1 VRSYGLHH
9 FRLGVLCLIVISFR
23 PADMKS
29 LSFVVSERRIVAQ
42 AEGSLMAGPCEVMV
56 KHAPQHK
63 KESLISVGVIALLYA
78 PGNNFL
84 QRLFRR
90 QHLWHEI
97 ALLESRKR
105 AGVCLFLRSMDNSN
119 GVYPSGRLAEI
130 AERAKSAVKARP
142 TRISFNQIEL
152 ADIYQNPRALR
163 IGEML
168 HVIGGDPSLI
178 LDGKQCAY
186 GGRYINSSQ
195 NDHSPFRPMWLRLLV
210 GWILFCCGLL
220 FCGLSANKFFRDD
233 PIGVRGALI
242 IFGWLTLGAL
252 FMIPGISLL
261 IYGRPLP

>member
-1 VRSYGLHH
+1 
-9 FRLGVLCLIVISFR
+9 
-23 PADMKS
+23 
-29 LSFVVSERRIVAQ
+29 
-42 AEGSLMAGPCEVMV
+42 MAGPCEVMV

-105 AGVCLFLRSMDNSN
+105 AGVCLFLRSMDNSKR
-119 GVYPSGRLAEI
+119 RLSKRASCRNCRTRK
-130 AERAKSAVKARP
+130 ERRKSKAP
-142 TRISFNQIEL
+142 RISFNQIEL

-178 LDGKQCAY
+178 LDGKQCA
-186 GGRYINSSQ
+186 
-195 NDHSPFRPMWLRLLV
+195 M
-210 GWILFCCGLL
+210 
-220 FCGLSANKFFRDD
+220 A
-233 PIGVRGALI
+233 AA
-242 IFGWLTLGAL
+242 T
-252 FMIPGISLL
+252 
-261 IYGRPLP
+261 